1 MKRKDIFIERDEVE
15 KEKWTYEIDR
25 RGKKRRKKKRERKEV
40 FF

>member
-25 RGKKRRKKKRERKEV
+25 RGKKRRKKKRETKEV